1 MKNFK
6 KPLAL
11 MLAAAMTLGV
21 TACSGGDSGSGS
33 GNNNNTTTTTA
44 ATTSK
49 APEQSFAEVT
59 AAPVDETAETGTIT
73 WLMYE
78 DLLTNNAAM
87 VALFESRYGGSIEQR
102 VTGSGDEY
110 FETLG
115 TLIATGDSPDIVR
128 YEWRSFPHAMSYNMY
143 TPLDSY
149 IDLDSDLW
157 KGVKEIAE
165 QFVYNGKHYYVPYQY
180 KTNFALNYN
189 NRVLEENGMQDPMKL
204 VKENNW
210 TWKTFEDMLKK
221 WVDMDPNHI
230 GYNGVGGMSFILT
243 TGTKVIDVQGDQ
255 IINNLRTENVTR
267 CMNWLENMRKNGLLG
282 ASADQQAN
290 GASNGYVDPGQAFV
304 DGNLMF
310 LGMDPSWTY
319 PTAKEAL
326 DNAGLENEIK
336 FVPFPRDD
344 LSDTYYHGVDTY
356 GYLIPSGAPNVKGAL
371 DWIELNRVEETDPE
385 NVAKAK
391 ADALDDSVQYY
402 PKCANSECNDTSD
415 SHDDKGRHIF
425 TDEENE
431 AGMST
436 CPSCG
441 TARKEKYKVVWTEEQ
456 YDMWMELRGAEGSR
470 FELLFD
476 HCYGFS
482 SDVSN
487 LFQTGEEPLLDGPV
501 FGDMSFTS
509 LIESKYD
516 VVEGYLN
523 TYRDI
528 LKRNA
533 AGEVVTSAAEE
544 APAA

>member
-6 KPLAL
+6 KPFAL
-11 MLAAAMTLGV
+11 VLAAAMTLGL
-21 TACSGGDSGSGS
+21 TACSEGDGGSG
-33 GNNNNTTTTTA
+33 GGGNTTTTTA
-44 ATTSK
+44 ATTTK

-59 AAPVDETAETGTIT
+59 AAPIDETAATGTIT

-78 DLLTNNAAM
+78 DLLTNNADM

-143 TPLDSY
+143 TPLDDY

-210 TWKTFEDMLKK
+210 TWKTFEEMLKK

-243 TGTKVIDVQGDQ
+243 TGTKVIDVKGDQ

-282 ASADQQAN
+282 ANETQIAN
-290 GASNGYVDPGQAFV
+290 GASSGYVAPDQAFV
-304 DGNLMF
+304 DGNLLF

-326 DNAGLENEIK
+326 DKAGLENEIK

-371 DWIELNRVEETDPE
+371 DWIELNRVEETDEE
-385 NVAKAK
+385 NIAKAK
-391 ADALDDSVQYY
+391 ADALDDSISYY

-425 TDEENE
+425 TAEENE

-441 TARKEKYKVVWTEEQ
+441 TARREKYKVVWTEEQ

-482 SDVSN
+482 NDVSN
-487 LFQTGEEPLLDGPV
+487 LFQTGDEPLLDGPV

>member
-6 KPLAL
+6 KPFAL
-11 MLAAAMTLGV
+11 VLAAAMTLGL
-21 TACSGGDSGSGS
+21 TACSEGDGGSGGG
-33 GNNNNTTTTTA
+33 GNSTTTA
-44 ATTSK
+44 ATTTK

-59 AAPVDETAETGTIT
+59 AAPIDETAATGTIT

-78 DLLTNNAAM
+78 DLLPNNAD
-87 VALFESRYGGSIEQR
+87 R
-102 VTGSGDEY
+102 GSGDEY

-143 TPLDSY
+143 TPLDDY

-210 TWKTFEDMLKK
+210 TWKTFEEMLKK

-243 TGTKVIDVQGDQ
+243 TGTKVIDVKGDQ

-282 ASADQQAN
+282 ANETQIAN
-290 GASNGYVDPGQAFV
+290 GASSGYVAPDQAFV
-304 DGNLMF
+304 DGNLLF

-326 DNAGLENEIK
+326 DKAGLENEIK

-371 DWIELNRVEETDPE
+371 DWIELNRVEETDEE
-385 NVAKAK
+385 NIAKAK
-391 ADALDDSVQYY
+391 ADALDDSISYY

-425 TDEENE
+425 TAEENE
-431 AGMST
+431 
-436 CPSCG
+436 
-441 TARKEKYKVVWTEEQ
+441 
-456 YDMWMELRGAEGSR
+456 DGAQR
-470 FELLFD
+470 
-476 HCYGFS
+476 
-482 SDVSN
+482 
-487 LFQTGEEPLLDGPV
+487 
-501 FGDMSFTS
+501 
-509 LIESKYD
+509 
-516 VVEGYLN
+516 
-523 TYRDI
+523 R
-528 LKRNA
+528 
-533 AGEVVTSAAEE
+533 
-544 APAA
+544 